1 MHVPQAWLISATSIA
16 PTGSPALGTMEFPQT
31 LRPRSRMLLPKGH
44 TPLPC
49 VVCPHAPSLCQAPV
63 VEEDEVTSA
72 RFS

>member
-1 MHVPQAWLISATSIA
+1 MHVPQAWLISATSLA

-44 TPLPC
+44 TPSPVLSVLMHLPY
-49 VVCPHAPSLCQAPV
+49 VRHQRG
-63 VEEDEVTSA
+63 EGDEVTSA